1 MNYFEEYPEVQRAV
15 TELTE
20 QTLNSPMILDIKN
33 NPRLADYQFYLDN
46 NPRFIP
52 AAIMVFYTYITS
64 RYPGE
69 SLDVNNIIS
78 DDIEKNILINFIISE
93 INLDIRNRRILAGE
107 IRDPTNEELVEDN
120 DPGIELRVRPIEA
133 IPEELPIDVNLLP
146 VSARV
151 ISNEEKIIQTNLPT
165 ASNIEVG
172 GKTKKRI
179 NKYKKGKSKTN
190 KTHNKKSKKY
200 KNNKKN
206 RKTMRKKTK

>member
-1 MNYFEEYPEVQRAV
+1 MNYFEEYPEIQRAV
-15 TELTE
+15 NDLTE

-52 AAIMVFYTYITS
+52 AAIMVYYTYITS

-93 INLDIRNRRILAGE
+93 INLDIRNRRDLAGE

-133 IPEELPIDVNLLP
+133 VPVEQPIDVNLLP
-146 VSARV
+146 IEATIVPGENNS
-151 ISNEEKIIQTNLPT
+151 ISNLPN
-165 ASNIEVG
+165 AREVG
-172 GKTKKRI
+172 GKTKKRK
-179 NKYKKGKSKTN
+179 NKYKKAS
-190 KTHNKKSKKY
+190 NKKHKKIIRSY
-200 KNNKKN
+200 CKPRYNKLKNKN
-206 RKTMRKKTK
+206 RKTLRRKR

>member
-69 SLDVNNIIS
+69 SLDVDNIIS

-93 INLDIRNRRILAGE
+93 INLDIRNRRDLAGE

-133 IPEELPIDVNLLP
+133 VPEEQPIDVNLLP
-146 VSARV
+146 IEATIVPGENNS
-151 ISNEEKIIQTNLPT
+151 ISNLPN
-165 ASNIEVG
+165 AREVG
-172 GKTKKRI
+172 GKTKKRK
-179 NKYKKGKSKTN
+179 NKYKKAS
-190 KTHNKKSKKY
+190 NKKHKKIIRSY
-200 KNNKKN
+200 CKPRYNKLKNKN
-206 RKTMRKKTK
+206 RKTLRRKR

>member
-1 MNYFEEYPEVQRAV
+1 MNHFEEYPEVQRAV

-69 SLDVNNIIS
+69 SLDVDNIIS
-78 DDIEKNILINFIISE
+78 DDIEKTILINFIISE
-93 INLDIRNRRILAGE
+93 INLDIRNRRDLAGE
-107 IRDPTNEELVEDN
+107 IRDPTNEELVENN

-133 IPEELPIDVNLLP
+133 VPEEQPIDVNLLP
-146 VSARV
+146 IEATIVPGENNS
-151 ISNEEKIIQTNLPT
+151 ISNLPN
-165 ASNIEVG
+165 AREVG
-172 GKTKKRI
+172 GKTKKRK
-179 NKYKKGKSKTN
+179 NKYKKAS
-190 KTHNKKSKKY
+190 NKKHKKIIRSY
-200 KNNKKN
+200 CKPRYNKLKNKN
-206 RKTMRKKTK
+206 RKTLRRKR

>member
-52 AAIMVFYTYITS
+52 AAIMVYYTYITS

-69 SLDVNNIIS
+69 SLDVDNIIS

-93 INLDIRNRRILAGE
+93 INLDIRNRRDLAGE

-133 IPEELPIDVNLLP
+133 VPEEQPIDVNLLP
-146 VSARV
+146 IEATIVPGENNS
-151 ISNEEKIIQTNLPT
+151 ISNLPN
-165 ASNIEVG
+165 AREVG
-172 GKTKKRI
+172 GKTKKRK
-179 NKYKKGKSKTN
+179 NKYKKAS
-190 KTHNKKSKKY
+190 NKKHKKIIRSY
-200 KNNKKN
+200 CKPRYNKLKNKN
-206 RKTMRKKTK
+206 RKTLRRKR

>member
-15 TELTE
+15 NELTE

-69 SLDVNNIIS
+69 SLDVDNIIS

-93 INLDIRNRRILAGE
+93 INLDIRNRRDLAGE

-133 IPEELPIDVNLLP
+133 VPEEQPIDVNLLP
-146 VSARV
+146 IEATIVPGENNS
-151 ISNEEKIIQTNLPT
+151 ISNLPN
-165 ASNIEVG
+165 AREVG
-172 GKTKKRI
+172 GKTKKRK
-179 NKYKKGKSKTN
+179 NKYKKAS
-190 KTHNKKSKKY
+190 NKKHKKIIRSY
-200 KNNKKN
+200 CKPRYNKLKNKN
-206 RKTMRKKTK
+206 RKTLRRKR

>member
-1 MNYFEEYPEVQRAV
+1 MNYFEEYPEIQRAV
-15 TELTE
+15 NDLTE

-52 AAIMVFYTYITS
+52 AAIMVYYTYITS
-64 RYPGE
+64 RYLGE

-133 IPEELPIDVNLLP
+133 VPEEQPIDVNLLP
-146 VSARV
+146 IEATIVPGENNS
-151 ISNEEKIIQTNLPT
+151 ISNLPN
-165 ASNIEVG
+165 AREVG
-172 GKTKKRI
+172 GKTKKRK
-179 NKYKKGKSKTN
+179 NKYKKAS
-190 KTHNKKSKKY
+190 NKKHKKIIRSY
-200 KNNKKN
+200 KKLKNKN
-206 RKTMRKKTK
+206 RKTLRRKR

>member
-1 MNYFEEYPEVQRAV
+1 MNHFEEYPEIQRAV

-107 IRDPTNEELVEDN
+107 IRDPTNEELVQDN

-133 IPEELPIDVNLLP
+133 VPEEQPIDVNLLP
-146 VSARV
+146 IEATIVPGENNS
-151 ISNEEKIIQTNLPT
+151 ISNLPN
-165 ASNIEVG
+165 AREVG
-172 GKTKKRI
+172 GKTKKRK
-179 NKYKKGKSKTN
+179 NKYKKAS
-190 KTHNKKSKKY
+190 NKKHKKIIRSYCKPRY
-200 KNNKKN
+200 KKLKNKN
-206 RKTMRKKTK
+206 RKTLRRKR